1 MKKFLI
7 AGCALVA
14 VLVVGLTAYLI
25 AQDRQPASGEMDADV
40 VRRNSTRNRTTTSAS
55 KILSPTKSPA
65 KKGAASGK
73 KKKILHQKIAYAD
86 RADLSN
92 TEKRQL
98 AAIEDALENEDF
110 SALTKLLPDV
120 YSNTNDE
127 IRSEMVDAL
136 GWFGEEAMAELL
148 PFMADRVEEI
158 AQTAIDNWTTA
169 LADVSDGREKAKLI
183 ESAMHIIRDKE
194 SLESMIME
202 LGDCEDVVAMQAI
215 VNLIASKNA
224 NASSVAREHYE
235 FVTGEEYT
243 DFATAEKWVREN
255 CDNGSEKDAE
265 SDSPVDEE

>member
-14 VLVVGLTAYLI
+14 VIVVGLTAYLI
-25 AQDRQPASGEMDADV
+25 AQDRQPASGGMDADV
-40 VRRNSTRNRTTTSAS
+40 VRRNSTRNRTTTQAS

-98 AAIEDALENEDF
+98 VAIEDALENEDF

-120 YSNTNDE
+120 YSSANDE

-169 LADVSDGREKAKLI
+169 LADVSENVTVSPVEIDDDIDTPGL
-183 ESAMHIIRDKE
+183 D
-194 SLESMIME
+194 
-202 LGDCEDVVAMQAI
+202 QADFRYS
-215 VNLIASKNA
+215 VTDSQNNLIFLVLS
-224 NASSVAREHYE
+224 
-235 FVTGEEYT
+235 FMGI
-243 DFATAEKWVREN
+243 
-255 CDNGSEKDAE
+255 
-265 SDSPVDEE
+265 